1 MALPYSSCIIVFLQ
15 VGKSNSTFKLIADK
29 WDFALLAS
37 RCCLPVCDQDV
48 VSFIHSCMLT
58 MIGWNMQTHSKAWAI
73 CTIITITIFSI
84 FTKYPIINMITRY
97 LISMMGW
104 NTRTRSPRIQHS
116 LASVDEEEAARRRWG
131 KAHKTPTCSCPHM
144 LIYPHMIMCSYA
156 HISLISKE
164 VAQTGDQHAHL
175 HLPGHRRH
183 HLLRRL
189 LPHILLHI
197 VRRPSI
203 VKLS

>member
-116 LASVDEEEAARRRWG
+116 LASVDEEEAARRRWE
-131 KAHKTPTCSCPHM
+131 KLMKPSHACV
-144 LIYPHMIMCSYA
+144 LILSYHILICSYIP
-156 HISLISKE
+156 HISLICSY
-164 VAQTGDQHAHL
+164 ANML
-175 HLPGHRRH
+175 
-183 HLLRRL
+183 
-189 LPHILLHI
+189 IC
-197 VRRPSI
+197 
-203 VKLS
+203 